1 LLSWIWRSGGG
12 GRDGEGGG
20 HKQVTLHAVHTSR
33 TVTKYIQQN
42 ILSTPSAPALM
53 PQGRTFIML
62 LKIKNRCFRFD
73 SKEIPVFYNFFALIF
88 IVEY

>member
-1 LLSWIWRSGGG
+1 MEVGGGG

-42 ILSTPSAPALM
+42 ILSTPSDPALM

-62 LKIKNRCFRFD
+62 LKFKTDVLGLIQKKFL
-73 SKEIPVFYNFFALIF
+73 FFITFSRLSS
-88 IVEY
+88 